1 MSNLKKRVILA
12 LIIVIA
18 ALCAVA
24 LYIWVTQPSLRPYQR
39 SFGFSTKGLK
49 IKITDHYYEE
59 AFQDPWSGYVARVS
73 GKVEGS
79 VFDPALMDEGL
90 SSMIRNT
97 LELNNQDMAAAKREP
112 LFKEKAGASY
122 KARVLIRESDTSPDH
137 WKDRLFIIYSPSE
150 ELYYIFYESFVSN

>member
-1 MSNLKKRVILA
+1 MKLSKPLKVLIVLVVLA
-12 LIIVIA
+12 LLIFGG
-18 ALCAVA
+18 CAI
-24 LYIWVTQPSLRPYQR
+24 LRKPSLRPYQR

-112 LFKEKAGASY
+112 LFREKAGASY
-122 KARVLIRESDTSPDH
+122 KARILVRESDTSPDR